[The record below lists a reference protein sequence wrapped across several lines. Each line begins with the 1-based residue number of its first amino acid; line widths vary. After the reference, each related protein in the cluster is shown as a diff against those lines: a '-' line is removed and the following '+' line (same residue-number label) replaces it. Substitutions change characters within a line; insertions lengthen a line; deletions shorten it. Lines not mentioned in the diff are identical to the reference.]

1 MACVC
6 LEQGKRE
13 NISGGTER
21 RHALL
26 EEEKNELGALG
37 NFLRSSCPCPHSS

>member
-1 MACVC
+1 
-6 LEQGKRE
+6 
-13 NISGGTER
+13 
-21 RHALL
+21 L